1 MALDFNSLLTGEQK
15 HNLLTQRIEQ
25 FAAEAYQHE
34 LNRQIAEQVSDTE
47 SVAQCE
53 AALATL
59 ETAITVHQTEL
70 SSLGE

>member
-34 LNRQIAEQVSDTE
+34 LNRQIAAQVNDSD

-59 ETAITVHQTEL
+59 ETAITVHQEEL
-70 SSLGE
+70 KSLS